1 MAQAGFT
8 PIALYNSSTPT
19 NVPLAGNL
27 VAGELALNTAD
38 GKLYY
43 EDSGGTVKLL
53 ASNAGSAGDVV
64 GPASSTDN
72 AVARFDGTTGKAVQ
86 NSVVI
91 IADTT
96 GNMSGVGT
104 LSSGAI
110 TSSSLTSGRV
120 PFAGTAGLIQDD
132 ADLTFNGTIL
142 TSAGFA
148 GPLNGTVGATTPA
161 TGSFTNIT
169 GSANA
174 IISVTDNTN
183 AALRITQLGTGDA
196 LLVEDTTNPDAT
208 PVVINS
214 VGATIL
220 GYTATIATQ
229 NYAGTALANT
239 QFQLHGVA
247 SSTSAAAAFNWAS
260 STASPAS
267 FIFNKSISNTVG
279 TRGAITATGTDL
291 GALSFNGDDGTNFI
305 PGASI
310 LAETDGTPGVNDMPG
325 RLIFSTTADGAATST
340 ERMRI
345 DSAGLVS
352 VTGTISSTGGVTVRN
367 VSVASASPILP
378 TSNTADQYNVTAL
391 AAGVTVS
398 APSGTPTNGQKL
410 TLRIKDNGTAQTL
423 TWTTT
428 SGGYR
433 VIGTTLPLT
442 TVISKTL
449 YVGLIYNSTDVFWDV
464 VAVAQQV

>member
-1 MAQAGFT
+1 
-8 PIALYNSSTPT
+8 
-19 NVPLAGNL
+19 
-27 VAGELALNTAD
+27 
-38 GKLYY
+38 
-43 EDSGGTVKLL
+43 
-53 ASNAGSAGDVV
+53 
-64 GPASSTDN
+64 
-72 AVARFDGTTGKAVQ
+72 
-86 NSVVI
+86 
-91 IADTT
+91 
-96 GNMSGVGT
+96 MSGVGT